1 MRVESWVGDGELAW
15 LVRGE
20 RREQANM
27 LLVGPQ
33 PVGTWVLVALGFA
46 KEVLDEE
53 SLALTEEALAAL
65 AATLD
70 GDYDPDAWFGDLRT
84 TAAQCDP
91 GFVGAASAANRRPF
105 AAEAAPTAT
114 RFASAQPLGRKSA
127 APSAECPPSP
137 DAAATRETP

>member
-1 MRVESWVGDGELAW
+1 MCLSVPMQVEAWVGDGEIAW
-15 LVRGE
+15 VVRGE

-53 SLALTEEALAAL
+53 SLVLTEEALAAL

-70 GDYDPDAWFGDLRT
+70 GDYHPDAWFRDL
-84 TAAQCDP
+84 
-91 GFVGAASAANRRPF
+91 
-105 AAEAAPTAT
+105 
-114 RFASAQPLGRKSA
+114 
-127 APSAECPPSP
+127 PSAR
-137 DAAATRETP
+137 DAA